1 VMKNLP
7 YEYLIIDDG
16 STDESVNQIS
26 DLLGGE
32 VRCVNQTNS
41 GQAKA
46 VNVGLNLARG
56 KYGIVVNSDDPL
68 FSEELARVSIELL
81 EENPDLVATYPDWQ
95 VINSTGQIIRKR
107 RVKEFSIEEM
117 VGNFNCL
124 IGPGGVFRIR
134 EARAIGGWSSAF
146 RFVPDFDFWLRLSDH
161 GKFKRIPRALAQWRS
176 HSKSISIASRG
187 LPMSLER
194 LEVIEKYLES
204 HDLDSRLQRRARA
217 SANYS
222 AATMS
227 LFDSRV
233 RGGRLL
239 RKAIESDWSI
249 LFRRNPLRTL
259 GISINPIS
267 RPLFK
272 IILRLGIK
280 SASN

>member
-1 VMKNLP
+1 MKNLP
-7 YEYLIIDDG
+7 YEYLIINDG
-16 STDESVNQIS
+16 STDESVNQIT

-32 VRCVNQTNS
+32 VRCVNQINS

-95 VINSTGQIIRKR
+95 VINSTGQIIRER

-117 VGNFNCL
+117 VGDFNCL

-134 EARAIGGWSSAF
+134 EARAIGGWSSTF

-161 GKFKRIPRALAQWRS
+161 GKFKRIPRVLAQWRS

-194 LEVIEKYLES
+194 LEVIEKYLKS
-204 HDLDSRLQRRARA
+204 HDLDSHLQRRARA

-239 RKAIESDWSI
+239 RKAIQSDWSI